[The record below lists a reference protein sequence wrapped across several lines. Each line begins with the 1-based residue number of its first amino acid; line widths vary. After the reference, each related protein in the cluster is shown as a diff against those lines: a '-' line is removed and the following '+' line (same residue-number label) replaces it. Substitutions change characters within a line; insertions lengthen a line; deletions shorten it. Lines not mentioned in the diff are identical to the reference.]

1 MGSVGPK
8 VVKVK
13 GPPVLPWMRSPVEIG
28 AYEPESVSEV
38 PLLDPRFVHS
48 LENWSMRESRVV

>member
-1 MGSVGPK
+1 
-8 VVKVK
+8 
-13 GPPVLPWMRSPVEIG
+13 VEIG